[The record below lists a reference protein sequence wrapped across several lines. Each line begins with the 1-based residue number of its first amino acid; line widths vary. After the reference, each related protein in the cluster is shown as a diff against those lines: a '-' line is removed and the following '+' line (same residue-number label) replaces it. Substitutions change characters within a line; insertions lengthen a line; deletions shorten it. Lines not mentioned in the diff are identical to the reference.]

1 MKNVFLWLCMIWL
14 WVGIS
19 ESNMPSWEPV
29 NNKVCSEIRIY
40 QRKKLIKDEFDSQIF
55 EIPDFFRDSLPFSRL
70 SEIPSS
76 FEFDKKNLFSWLD
89 KVEVLMFLLC
99 SIFDLNCEI
108 IYGWTE
114 FLSMHWIECPSERN
128 HTDTHQMN
136 KTKKNSDPITSFIIH
151 SP

>member
-1 MKNVFLWLCMIWL
+1 MSSIPKFFKIPGFLA
-14 WVGIS
+14 
-19 ESNMPSWEPV
+19 
-29 NNKVCSEIRIY
+29 
-40 QRKKLIKDEFDSQIF
+40 DT
-55 EIPDFFRDSLPFSRL
+55 LPFSRL
-70 SEIPSS
+70 ILIPGS
-76 FEFDKKNLFSWLD
+76 FEFDKKIFYSWLD

-136 KTKKNSDPITSFIIH
+136 KTKKTLIQ
-151 SP
+151 